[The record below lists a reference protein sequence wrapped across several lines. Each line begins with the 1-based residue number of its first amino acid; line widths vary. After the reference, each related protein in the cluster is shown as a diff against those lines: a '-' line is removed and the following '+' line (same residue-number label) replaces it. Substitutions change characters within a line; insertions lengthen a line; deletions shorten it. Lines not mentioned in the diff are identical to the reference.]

1 MKKLSE
7 LTLVFLAISL
17 VFSGCMDVKTPT
29 APPDIHLLSLNK
41 PVVVSAEENSYP
53 NINLGPYADDG
64 NLSTRWC
71 SLPVYPAWI
80 YIDLQ
85 TNHLITGITLRWEAC
100 ALGQYQ
106 IDVSDDAS
114 TWTTILTS
122 TGQGNYTTDTFNGLS
137 VQTRYVRVQ
146 ATGSLGTSGISLFE
160 FEIYG
165 N

>member
-41 PVVVSAEENSYP
+41 PMVVSAEENSYP

-106 IDVSDDAS
+106 AFRIYLITAAYIFTYFSPYM
-114 TWTTILTS
+114 TILI
-122 TGQGNYTTDTFNGLS
+122 L
-137 VQTRYVRVQ
+137 
-146 ATGSLGTSGISLFE
+146 LP
-160 FEIYG
+160 
-165 N
+165 